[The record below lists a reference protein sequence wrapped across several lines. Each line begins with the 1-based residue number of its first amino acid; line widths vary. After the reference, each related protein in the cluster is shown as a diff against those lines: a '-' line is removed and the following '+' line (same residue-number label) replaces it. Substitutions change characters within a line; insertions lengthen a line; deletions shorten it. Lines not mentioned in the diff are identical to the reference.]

1 MLPSVAKAWTSI
13 KGNILKTVKG
23 KSLLTF
29 VSIIEMKI
37 LFDLGNV
44 TLTVKQMCQCF
55 DRVVEVCKCGK
66 TVLGLKLV
74 ST

>member
-1 MLPSVAKAWTSI
+1 MDQYKRQHFENSERKVTSD
-13 KGNILKTVKG
+13 
-23 KSLLTF
+23 F
-29 VSIIEMKI
+29 YVSIIEMKI